1 MKKKVIIGAVILVAV
16 AGAAGLRL
24 SGGKQGEQ
32 LPQVEVVRASL
43 GDVQQ
48 TVDASGTVVSDE
60 QKIYFS
66 PVNARIKGMSFEAGD
81 SVKAGTKLVEF
92 DLEDLEKNNERAA
105 LNLESGMANFQNAV
119 NKSDKA
125 VQKQTDAK
133 SRVAVLEQKVR
144 DQKNYVAALKSQLS
158 SVTAQAQRNA
168 QAQTAAAQAEAQR
181 QAEAEQFAREEA
193 LREQQQAYAA
203 ALTTYQNETLPAYQ
217 QELEALGGA
226 ANQALNDYNQADTA
240 YQMAFAAWQAV
251 PDDANAEALTAAE
264 QRRSQAQIAYQS
276 AQSTYEAKKT
286 QPPAMPALNDFSGE
300 DSVWDFIS
308 DGTDVDNGVSTEQ
321 GTGISPAETGSYAA
335 PDTSGIEAALEAA
348 SSDLAELQSEL
359 ASEKAVAEAD
369 AAGMTEEEKKQME
382 ITNNLT
388 EMDAKSAEELVE
400 EAKKG
405 ICADFNGVIS
415 KVSIEQGA
423 TVSQGM
429 ELFTIQNTDEVS
441 VDINVSKYDYD
452 KLQENQKAE
461 ITLAGNTYEG
471 TVAKIS
477 HIAVPNE
484 KGTPV
489 VAAEVKIENPDK
501 NIFLGVDAKVKIQA
515 AEAKN
520 VVVLPLEVVNIGKN
534 GSFCYVL
541 ENGIITRKDIQTGI
555 SSADYV
561 EVTDGLKVGDQV
573 IYDLG
578 TLEEGMPAE
587 TIDTEN
593 DDAETADTDVVKMQ
607 DSEDKSSAAEEG
619 TDE

>member
-1 MKKKVIIGAVILVAV
+1 MVVVVGGI
-16 AGAAGLRL
+16 GLRL
-24 SGGKQGEQ
+24 SSRDQGDQ
-32 LPQVEVVRASL
+32 VPQVQVVEASL

-66 PVNARIKGMSFEAGD
+66 PVNAKVKEVSFEAGD
-81 SVKAGTKLVEF
+81 SVKAGTTLVEF

-105 LNLESGMANFQNAV
+105 LNLESGMANYQNAV

-133 SRVAVLEQKVR
+133 SRVAVLEQKVKE
-144 DQKNYVAALKSQLS
+144 QKNYVASLKSQLS
-158 SVTAQAQRNA
+158 SATAQAQRNA

-181 QAEAEQFAREEA
+181 QAEAEQLAKEEK

-203 ALTTYQNETLPAYQ
+203 ALTTYNNQTLPAYQ
-217 QELEALGGA
+217 QELEELSTAV
-226 ANQALNDYNQADTA
+226 NQALNDYNQADTA
-240 YQMAFAAWQAV
+240 YQMAFATWQAA
-251 PDDANAEALTAAE
+251 PDDESTAALAAAE
-264 QRRSQAQIAYQS
+264 QTRSQAQIAYQS
-276 AQSTYEAKKT
+276 AQSIYEAKKN
-286 QPPAMPALNDFSGE
+286 QPPSMPSMNEFSGE
-300 DSVWDFIS
+300 SSVWDFIS
-308 DGTDVDNGVSTEQ
+308 DGTEVDSEV
-321 GTGISPAETGSYAA
+321 PAETSSSSTGSYST

-359 ASEKAVAEAD
+359 ASEKAIAEAD
-369 AAGMTEEEKKQME
+369 AAAMTDEEKKQME

-405 ICADFNGVIS
+405 IRADFNGVVA
-415 KVSIEQGA
+415 KASIEEGS

-429 ELFTIQNTDEVS
+429 ELFTLQNMDKVS
-441 VDINVSKYDYD
+441 VDINVSKYDYEKIWED
-452 KLQENQKAE
+452 QKAE
-461 ITLAGNTYEG
+461 ITMAGNTYEG
-471 TVAKIS
+471 TVTKVS

-489 VAAEVKIENPDK
+489 IAAEVKIDNPDK

-534 GSFCYVL
+534 GSFCYIL
-541 ENGIITRKDIQTGI
+541 ENGIITRKDITTGI

-561 EVTDGLKVGDQV
+561 EITDGLKEGDQV

-578 TLEEGMPAE
+578 VLEEGMAAE
-587 TIDTEN
+587 AAGVIGSVPEAEN
-593 DDAETADTDVVKMQ
+593 LNKEDEEDVVKMQ
-607 DSEDKSSAAEEG
+607 ASGEEAPDAEEG
-619 TDE
+619 EDE